1 MRIDDSA
8 DMRLDAV
15 LENCIFYIFQMYEF
29 LHSLGQQ
36 RTSSPATVLSGSIIR
51 FATITWGMNR
61 TAVVY
66 ALISAA
72 LFGVSTPAAK
82 MLVGT
87 VHPAVLAGLLYCG
100 AGIGIAV
107 LRRVLPSIVASP
119 PEVALTRSELP
130 WLAGAIA
137 TGGVIGPLLLMAGLA
152 HTDASAASLLLTLEG
167 AATALIAWFIF
178 RENFDRR
185 IALGMC
191 CLMTGAAVLSWS
203 GTPTVNGLI
212 GPLAIVGACLA
223 WGLDNNLTRK
233 VSLADPLQIVQ
244 LKGLI
249 AGPFNLA
256 LGLALG
262 AALPAFSAILIAA
275 VVGFFGYGVSL
286 ALFVVALRHLGTAR
300 TGAYFSTA
308 PFLGSVVAIVA
319 LGEPITAQLAIAGL
333 FMAIGV
339 WLHLTERHEH
349 EHIHEP
355 MAHAHPHVHDEHH
368 QHAHSASNA
377 PGVSHTHFHQ
387 HVRLRHSHPHVPD
400 MHHVHQHQRT
410 GWLSNFKF
418 KLRQDQ

>member
-1 MRIDDSA
+1 LA
-8 DMRLDAV
+8 
-15 LENCIFYIFQMYEF
+15 
-29 LHSLGQQ
+29 
-36 RTSSPATVLSGSIIR
+36 GSFNE

-61 TAVVY
+61 TAIVY

-82 MLVGT
+82 ILVGT

-100 AGIGIAV
+100 AGIGIAA
-107 LRRVLPSIVASP
+107 LRRVLPSIVATA

-137 TGGVIGPLLLMAGLA
+137 SGGVVGPLLLMTGLSR
-152 HTDASAASLLLTLEG
+152 TDAAAASLLLTLEG
-167 AATALIAWFIF
+167 AATALMAWFIF
-178 RENFDRR
+178 HENFDRR

-191 CLMTGAAVLSWS
+191 CLVAGAAVLSWS
-203 GTPTVNGLI
+203 GTPTVDSVI

-249 AGPFNLA
+249 AGPFNLV
-256 LGLALG
+256 LGLMLG
-262 AALPAFSAILIAA
+262 AALPGLSAVLFAG

-300 TGAYFSTA
+300 TGAYFSIA
-308 PFLGSVVAIVA
+308 PFLGSLAAIVV
-319 LGEPITAQLAIAGL
+319 LGEPVTVQLAIAGVL
-333 FMAIGV
+333 MAVGV
-339 WLHLTERHEH
+339 WLHLTEHHEH
-349 EHIHEP
+349 EHVHEP

-368 QHAHSASNA
+368 QHTHS
-377 PGVSHTHFHQ
+377 VSDPLGKTHTHFHQ
-387 HVRLRHSHPHVPD
+387 HIRLRHSHPHVPD
-400 MHHVHQHQRT
+400 MHHVHQHKRT
-410 GWLSNFKF
+410 HWLSLFRSKW
-418 KLRQDQ
+418 RER